1 MAITIKIG
9 EEAKPEK
16 VFVLDLNAKR
26 SPAGDILIFDHDDF
40 DIIIQQKPFTRILT
54 IPKGRNSEAVYQSS
68 DRLFK
73 FLLKRGM
80 IKPDSVQGGSIYG
93 SLEAIFKPSDK
104 DYNMENLFLLNIHDW
119 IQEERPYIEIAQEL
133 EDLTQNALINP
144 DEEHSTELG
153 EVPQETTKGTLRPG
167 YNYGPYWQ
175 AYTYEE

>member
-9 EEAKPEK
+9 DATKPEK
-16 VFVLDLNAKR
+16 VFVLNLNVKR
-26 SPAGDILIFDHDDF
+26 SPAGDLMIFDHDDF
-40 DIIIQQKPFTRILT
+40 DIIIQQKPFTRVLT
-54 IPKGRNSEAVYQSS
+54 IPKANNSEAVYQSS

-80 IKPDSVQGGSIYG
+80 IKPDSIQGGSIYG
-93 SLEAIFKPSDK
+93 SLEAIYKPSDEN
-104 DYNMENLFLLNIHDW
+104 YNMENLFLINIHDW
-119 IQEERPYIEIAQEL
+119 MQEERPYIEIAQEL
-133 EDLTQNALINP
+133 EAITQDSLLDPNQ
-144 DEEHSTELG
+144 EMSTELG